1 MSRTLWLTG
10 LSGSGKTTLA
20 REVDKALQMQ
30 RRACVVLDG
39 DSMRGGL
46 CNDLDFS
53 LQGRRENIRRVAEV
67 AQLCNQA
74 GLLAIVALIS
84 PLSADRAMARRILGP
99 SQMLEVYLS
108 TPLAVCEQ
116 RVPKGLYQRARN
128 GERVDPRGINPAYQ
142 APRRAHLVL
151 DTSTLPIADCTSRV
165 LQALDASY

>member
-20 REVDKALQMQ
+20 HEVDRALQLQ

-39 DSMRGGL
+39 DTMCGGL

-84 PLSADRAMARRILGP
+84 PLSADRALARRILGVHG
-99 SQMLEVYLS
+99 MLEIYLS
-108 TPLAVCEQ
+108 APLSVCQQ
-116 RVPKGLYQRARN
+116 RDPKGFYKRAHST
-128 GERVDPRGINPAYQ
+128 ERADPRGVNPAYQ
-142 APRRAHLVL
+142 PPRRAHLVL
-151 DTSTLPIADCTSRV
+151 DTSALPIADCTSRV